1 MANPR
6 KFSEKIALQ
15 KQKEAES
22 TADFNKVMKEVTD
35 LTHGNGL
42 HRNASLSGGSGG
54 GSGNSSGASGGGASP
69 DANAGVGGSG
79 GISIAGAGEGGGG
92 GGILTTTTGSPTY
105 RESRGRSVG
114 VGPMRRPSERKQ
126 DRSPYGSTASGLM
139 LSGVTPQT
147 TNSYLSPP
155 MDSSWRRSNS
165 DSALH
170 QTLNNLA
177 EGNFGSTSPAP
188 SVMGD
193 LNSLH
198 ANYHHQHH
206 HHHHHSQRSQSPNI
220 GRSYSPQAQRR
231 KNTLLQ
237 QQQQQQQQ
245 HQQQLQHHQQ
255 QQQQLQHQRLQ
266 LQQQQQQ
273 QAQHQQLQQ
282 HLQNQQQQSLQQ
294 QQHLHHQ
301 QQQQQQYNNAKYNN
315 SNIMFK
321 SLHEQQLA
329 FNNTGSLPDLTSV
342 HYSTSPNN
350 NTSNNSSNNN
360 NNPSTTQML
369 PNASAQQTLSPI
381 LSPHHNNGCHD
392 RDQSPSPFS
401 PPSTAGGGGGGPP
414 SPYHQQQN
422 SPTSATNTPT
432 ANVQTSPHLS
442 FTNLSV
448 QSPVN
453 VQQQQATTAQ
463 NTAAAFS
470 PLPTLG
476 ASSSTGN
483 LTDYRQPLNPPS
495 PGSSPGLLTS
505 GTGTGNEIQQHTS
518 APPSPIR
525 HLNTNVSGS
534 NQSTAAHITNTQ
546 TLQNAF
552 GNLDSNA
559 GYNALNPAFQNHFEQ
574 FHLGDNSQ
582 SPHNN
587 YDALEFGDLGMGNQ
601 THNTFNS
608 KIIGFEDLT
617 APSSATSSNTTRT
630 NTTNTT
636 ANNNN
641 NNVTQQQQRNNTQQF
656 QQHQL
661 LNNNSTTTTT
671 SSICITTT
679 NGPTNRTH
687 NPSLMH
693 NNNDRQQQDILSANS
708 SPIPSPLSHCV
719 PPPSS
724 PLPIPMSAHSPAHH
738 QQQQQLSLSVQTS
751 PHHSPMHSPHHS
763 PSPLSVSSP
772 GMSMLG
778 GGSISPIPSPSGHLI
793 HHQQQQQQQ
802 QHNHLNNQTANQLH
816 QQQQHTTHNNHNH
829 QQHHQHHHQQQQQ
842 QNQTHTQT
850 TNPNIPQIIFS
861 DFSSSRDIF
870 DSLDLDLGTIDGP
883 GLQMLSDQNAVM
895 ITDPSIEDSF
905 RRDLN

>member
-54 GSGNSSGASGGGASP
+54 GSGTSSGASGGGASP
-69 DANAGVGGSG
+69 DANAGGGG
-79 GISIAGAGEGGGG
+79 TIAGGGDSGC
-92 GGILTTTTGSPTY
+92 GIINTSSGSPTAY

-139 LSGVTPQT
+139 LSGVSTQQT
-147 TNSYLSPP
+147 QNSYLSPP

-177 EGNFGSTSPAP
+177 EGNFGTSSPAP
-188 SVMGD
+188 NVMGE
-193 LNSLH
+193 LHTLH
-198 ANYHHQHH
+198 ANYNHHQHH
-206 HHHHHSQRSQSPNI
+206 SHHSQRSQSPNI
-220 GRSYSPQAQRR
+220 GRSYSPQAQKR
-231 KNTLLQ
+231 KNTLI
-237 QQQQQQQQ
+237 QQQ
-245 HQQQLQHHQQ
+245 HQQQLQHQQ
-255 QQQQLQHQRLQ
+255 HQLQHQRLQ
-266 LQQQQQQ
+266 MHHHQQQQ
-273 QAQHQQLQQ
+273 QAQQQLHQ
-282 HLQNQQQQSLQQ
+282 HLQNQQQSLQQQ

-301 QQQQQQYNNAKYNN
+301 QQQQQYINTKYNN

-321 SLHEQQLA
+321 SLHEQQLS

-342 HYSTSPNN
+342 HYSTSL
-350 NTSNNSSNNN
+350 NTSTNNN
-360 NNPSTTQML
+360 NNNNSNTQMMQTTT
-369 PNASAQQTLSPI
+369 QQTLSPI

-401 PPSTAGGGGGGPP
+401 PPSTGGGGNSGGGPS

-422 SPTSATNTPT
+422 SPTSASNTPT

-453 VQQQQATTAQ
+453 VQQTSAQ

-470 PLPTLG
+470 TLPTLG
-476 ASSSTGN
+476 AASSTSN

-505 GTGTGNEIQQHTS
+505 GPANDIQHTS

-525 HLNTNVSGS
+525 HLNTNVSGGGNS
-534 NQSTAAHITNTQ
+534 TQNQQNQMPTQ
-546 TLQNAF
+546 TLQSTF
-552 GNLDSNA
+552 VGNIDSNT
-559 GYNALNPAFQNHFEQ
+559 GYNALNSAFHNHFEQ
-574 FHLGDNSQ
+574 FSLGDNSQ

-587 YDALEFGDLGMGNQ
+587 YDSLEFDDLGIGNQ
-601 THNTFNS
+601 QQQNSYSS
-608 KIIGFEDLT
+608 KIISFEDLT
-617 APSSATSSNTTRT
+617 TPPSSVTSSNTTRT
-630 NTTNTT
+630 NSSNTT
-636 ANNNN
+636 ATNCNNNN
-641 NNVTQQQQRNNTQQF
+641 LTQQQRSSQQF
-656 QQHQL
+656 QHHSLQH
-661 LNNNSTTTTT
+661 LNNNSTTNTT
-671 SSICITTT
+671 SSVCITTT
-679 NGPTNRTH
+679 NGSSNR
-687 NPSLMH
+687 SLM
-693 NNNDRQQQDILSANS
+693 NNNDRQQDILSAS
-708 SPIPSPLSHCV
+708 TSPIPSPLSHCV

-724 PLPIPMSAHSPAHH
+724 PLPIPMSAHSPSHH
-738 QQQQQLSLSVQTS
+738 QQQQLSLSVQTS

-772 GMSMLG
+772 GMSMI
-778 GGSISPIPSPSGHLI
+778 GGSISPIPSPSTHIMQQHSHMNNHTANQL
-793 HHQQQQQQQ
+793 HHSQQQQQ
-802 QHNHLNNQTANQLH
+802 QHN
-816 QQQQHTTHNNHNH
+816 THNN
-829 QQHHQHHHQQQQQ
+829 HQHHHQQQQQ
-842 QNQTHTQT
+842 SHTPT
-850 TNPNIPQIIFS
+850 TTTNIPQIIFS
-861 DFSSSRDIF
+861 DYSSSRDIF
-870 DSLDLDLGTIDGP
+870 DSLDLDLGSIDGP
-883 GLQMLSDQNAVM
+883 ALQMLSDQNPIM
-895 ITDPSIEDSF
+895 IADPSIEDGF